1 MPDALPLRTRLW
13 ITRSEPAAT
22 RSADAWAEAGFDALI
37 APLLSINA
45 VTTAAGVPD
54 DAVLIFTS
62 ANGVRRSGLSGDDR
76 LVYCVGDATAREAMD
91 QGFTSVVSADGD
103 WRQLVQIIAPT
114 DRPIIHLSGGVVRGQ
129 IIETLRQRG
138 LTASRRIV
146 YSTEAQMSWPIDI
159 NEVDAVALYSPLA
172 AETLMALPARF
183 LGHLT
188 AYCLSPN
195 VAEPLRDINVRI
207 AARPNER
214 ALIACSLTP

>member
-1 MPDALPLRTRLW
+1 M
-13 ITRSEPAAT
+13 
-22 RSADAWAEAGFDALI
+22 WAEAGFEPVI
-37 APLLSINA
+37 APLLSIIA
-45 VTTAAGVPD
+45 VTTAADIPD

-62 ANGVRRSGLSGDDR
+62 ANGVRHSGLSGDDR
-76 LVYCVGDATAREAMD
+76 LVYCVGDATARAATAH
-91 QGFTSVVSADGD
+91 GFTSVVSADGD
-103 WRQLVQIIAPT
+103 WRQLVEIITPT
-114 DRPIIHLSGGVVRGQ
+114 DRPIIHLSGEVVRGQ
-129 IIETLRQRG
+129 IIETLCQRG
-138 LTASRRIV
+138 LTASRQIV
-146 YSTEAQMSWPIDI
+146 YRPEAQTSWPIDV

-195 VAEPLRDINVRI
+195 VAEPLRDMNVRI